1 MGISWE
7 FRRTHFKWFGSPNL
21 PMDFGMEILWI
32 PSLDM
37 WMNHRQRRSKMIE
50 ATSTGI
56 EATTVELVGGIVST
70 PL

>member
-1 MGISWE
+1 
-7 FRRTHFKWFGSPNL
+7 
-21 PMDFGMEILWI
+21 MDVGMEILWI

-37 WMNHRQRRSKMIE
+37 WMNHRQRRSKMIQ

-56 EATTVELVGGIVST
+56 YATTVELVGGIVST

>member
-1 MGISWE
+1 MVWISQFTDGFWDGN
-7 FRRTHFKWFGSPNL
+7 F
-21 PMDFGMEILWI
+21 MDSIIRHVDE
-32 PSLDM
+32 SSTT
-37 WMNHRQRRSKMIE
+37 QIE